1 MIIAKVEHEAPNGET
16 WTTYEEIEHKGA
28 DEAKEALADLKHEQ
42 PDGLGRYVLFVTE
55 AKSTAFFGS
64 KDVEILADEPDTT
77 AKRAIIA
84 LGKTLID
91 ETPEHKLGEVWGQY
105 FDHYDE
111 EPKDQYPPQVGKRH
125 AKEWAES
132 FPYEE
137 VTAEE
142 FARFYMAHISKKA
155 E

>member
-1 MIIAKVEHEAPNGET
+1 MTIAKVEHEAANGET
-16 WTTYEEIEHKGA
+16 WTTYEEVEHKGA
-28 DEAKEALADLKHEQ
+28 DEAREALADLKHEL
-42 PDGLGRYVLFVTE
+42 PDGVGHYVLFVTE
-55 AKSTAFFGS
+55 AESTAFFGS

-91 ETPEHKLGEVWGQY
+91 ETPIHKLGDIWSEY
-105 FDHYDE
+105 FDQYGD
-111 EPKDQYPPQVGKRH
+111 EPKDGPPAQVGKRH

-142 FARFYMAHISKKA
+142 FARFYMAHIRKKA